1 MHSNHDGP
9 HFQYTVDMSKPEPAP
24 VKNEHPALWPIV
36 MADLIQEIAANRIT
50 VMSAVAVEVLDDMKQ
65 RHEFGLK
72 KYGTPLQPFNG
83 RDPLVDAYQEMLDA
97 CVYLRQWMQENKSNS
112 TIIAQMYTGT
122 LKQVCALRV
131 VMVEFAKKRQTEGGK
146 DGKA

>member
-1 MHSNHDGP
+1 MSDL
-9 HFQYTVDMSKPEPAP
+9 SKPEPEP

-97 CVYLRQWMQENKSNS
+97 CVYLRQWMQESKASGMYAA
-112 TIIAQMYTGT
+112 IAQMYTGT
-122 LKQVCALRV
+122 LKQVCAMRV
-131 VMVEFAKKRQTEGGK
+131 VMVEFAKRRQTEGGK